1 MMNGISGL
9 LSIAV
14 VIFLLIALARIL
26 SAPLRL
32 AIKLLANTVSGLV
45 ALWLVN
51 LLAPITGVHLGLNV
65 VNWLIVGIFGL
76 PGLVLLIL
84 LQWVL

>member
-1 MMNGISGL
+1 MDGISTL
-9 LSIAV
+9 LGCVLV
-14 VIFLLIALARIL
+14 VFLLVAVARII

-32 AIKLLANTVSGLV
+32 AIKLLVNAASGLI

-51 LLAPITGVHLGLNV
+51 LLSGITGIYLGLNL
-65 VNWLIVGIFGL
+65 VNALIVGIFGL

-84 LQWVL
+84 LKWVL

>member
-1 MMNGISGL
+1 MNQLVSLVI
-9 LSIAV
+9 V
-14 VIFLLIALARIL
+14 VFLLVALARIL

-32 AIKLLANTVSGLV
+32 ALKLLVNAASGLV

-51 LLAPITGVHLGLNV
+51 LLSGVTGIYLGLNL
-65 VNWLIVGIFGL
+65 VNALIVGVFGL

>member
-1 MMNGISGL
+1 MNGISGL

-51 LLAPITGVHLGLNV
+51 LLAPITGVYLGLNV
-65 VNWLIVGIFGL
+65 VNGLIVGIFGL

>member
-1 MMNGISGL
+1 MNQFVSLVI
-9 LSIAV
+9 V
-14 VIFLLIALARIL
+14 VFLLVALARIL

-32 AIKLLANTVSGLV
+32 ALKLLVNAASGLV

-51 LLAPITGVHLGLNV
+51 LLSGVTGIYLGLNL
-65 VNWLIVGIFGL
+65 VNALIVGIFGL

>member
-1 MMNGISGL
+1 MNGISGL

>member
-1 MMNGISGL
+1 MNGISGL
-9 LSIAV
+9 LSAAV
-14 VIFLLIALARIL
+14 VIFLLVALARIL

-32 AIKLLANTVSGLV
+32 ALKLLVNTASGLI

-51 LLAPITGVHLGLNV
+51 LLAPITGVYLGLNV
-65 VNWLIVGIFGL
+65 VNGLIVGIFGL

-84 LQWVL
+84 AQWVL

>member
-1 MMNGISGL
+1 MNGISTL
-9 LSIAV
+9 LGGVLIV
-14 VIFLLIALARIL
+14 FLLVAVARIL

-32 AIKLLANTVSGLV
+32 AIKLLLNTVSGFI

-51 LLAPITGVHLGLNV
+51 LLSGVTGVYLGMNV
-65 VNWLIVGIFGL
+65 ANALIVGVFGL

-84 LQWVL
+84 LKWVL

>member
-1 MMNGISGL
+1 MYGLSNL
-9 LSIAV
+9 LSLV
-14 VIFLLIALARIL
+14 VVVFLLVALARIFT
-26 SAPLRL
+26 APLRL
-32 AIKLLANTVSGLV
+32 ALKLLVNAASGLV

-51 LLAPITGVHLGLNV
+51 LLSGLTGVYLGLNL
-65 VNWLIVGIFGL
+65 VNALIVGIFGL

>member
-1 MMNGISGL
+1 MNGISTL
-9 LSIAV
+9 LGGVLIVFLLVAV
-14 VIFLLIALARIL
+14 VRIL

-32 AIKLLANTVSGLV
+32 ALKLLLNTVSGFV

-51 LLAPITGVHLGLNV
+51 LLSGVTGVYLGLNV
-65 VNWLIVGIFGL
+65 VNALIVGVFGL

-84 LQWVL
+84 LKWVL

>member
-1 MMNGISGL
+1 MNQLVSLVI
-9 LSIAV
+9 V
-14 VIFLLIALARIL
+14 VFLLVALARIL

-32 AIKLLANTVSGLV
+32 ALKLLVNAASGLV

-51 LLAPITGVHLGLNV
+51 LLSGVTGIYLGLNL
-65 VNWLIVGIFGL
+65 VNALIVGIFGL

>member
-1 MMNGISGL
+1 MNGLSGL
-9 LSIAV
+9 LSAAV
-14 VIFLLIALARIL
+14 VIFLLVALARIL

-32 AIKLLANTVSGLV
+32 AIKLLVNTASGLL

-51 LLAPITGVHLGLNV
+51 LLAPITGVYLGLNV
-65 VNWLIVGIFGL
+65 VNGLIVGVFGL

-84 LQWVL
+84 AQWVL

>member
-1 MMNGISGL
+1 MNGLSGL
-9 LSIAV
+9 LTAAFV
-14 VIFLLIALARIL
+14 VFLLVALARIL

-32 AIKLLANTVSGLV
+32 AIKLLVNTASGLI

-51 LLAPITGVHLGLNV
+51 LLAPITGVYLGLNV
-65 VNWLIVGIFGL
+65 VNGLIVGVFGL

-84 LQWVL
+84 AQWVL

>member
-1 MMNGISGL
+1 MVEFSSL
-9 LSIAV
+9 LSVVI
-14 VIFLLIALARIL
+14 VIFLLVALARIL

-32 AIKLLANTVSGLV
+32 ALKLLMNTVSGLV

-51 LLAPITGVHLGLNV
+51 LLSGITGVYLGMNF
-65 VNWLIVGIFGL
+65 VNALIVGIFGL

>member
-1 MMNGISGL
+1 MNGLSGL
-9 LSIAV
+9 LTAAV
-14 VIFLLIALARIL
+14 VIFLAVALARIL

-32 AIKLLANTVSGLV
+32 AIKLLVNTASGLI

-51 LLAPITGVHLGLNV
+51 LLAPITGVYLGLNV
-65 VNWLIVGIFGL
+65 VNGLIVGVFGL

-84 LQWVL
+84 AQWVL

>member
-1 MMNGISGL
+1 MNEI
-9 LSIAV
+9 LSAAV
-14 VIFLLIALARIL
+14 LIFLLVALARIF

-32 AIKLLANTVSGLV
+32 ALKLLVNTASGLL

-51 LLAPITGVHLGLNV
+51 LLAPVTGVYLGLNI
-65 VNWLIVGIFGL
+65 VNGLIVGIFGL

-84 LQWVL
+84 AQWVL

>member
-1 MMNGISGL
+1 MAGL
-9 LSIAV
+9 SNLLTVLLV
-14 VIFLLIALARIL
+14 VFLLVALARIL

-32 AIKLLANTVSGLV
+32 ALKLLMNTLSGLV

-51 LLAPITGVHLGLNV
+51 LLAPITGVWLGLNV
-65 VNWLIVGIFGL
+65 VNALIVGIFGL

-84 LQWVL
+84 LRWVL

>member
-1 MMNGISGL
+1 MNGLSGL
-9 LSIAV
+9 LTAAF
-14 VIFLLIALARIL
+14 VIFLLVALARIL

-32 AIKLLANTVSGLV
+32 AIKLLVNTASGLI

-51 LLAPITGVHLGLNV
+51 LLAPITGVYLGLNV
-65 VNWLIVGIFGL
+65 VNGLIVGVFGL

-84 LQWVL
+84 AQWVL

>member
-1 MMNGISGL
+1 MNGISGL
-9 LSIAV
+9 LSLALAV
-14 VIFLLIALARIL
+14 FLLIALARIL

-32 AIKLLANTVSGLV
+32 ALKLLINTASGIA

-51 LLAPITGVHLGLNV
+51 LLAPITGVYLGLNV
-65 VNWLIVGIFGL
+65 VNGLIVGIFGL
-76 PGLVLLIL
+76 PGLALLIL

>member
-1 MMNGISGL
+1 MDGISTL
-9 LSIAV
+9 LGGVLIV
-14 VIFLLIALARIL
+14 FLLVAVARIL

-32 AIKLLANTVSGLV
+32 AIKLLLNTVSGFI

-51 LLAPITGVHLGLNV
+51 LLSGVTGVYLGMNV
-65 VNWLIVGIFGL
+65 ANALIVGVFGL

-84 LQWVL
+84 LKWVL

>member
-1 MMNGISGL
+1 MDGISTL
-9 LSIAV
+9 LGCVLV
-14 VIFLLIALARIL
+14 VFLLVAVARII

-32 AIKLLANTVSGLV
+32 AIKLLVNAASGLI

-51 LLAPITGVHLGLNV
+51 LLSGITGIYLGLNI
-65 VNWLIVGIFGL
+65 VNALIVGIFGL

-84 LQWVL
+84 LKWVL

>member
-1 MMNGISGL
+1 MNGLSGL
-9 LSIAV
+9 LTAAV
-14 VIFLLIALARIL
+14 VIFLVVALARIL

-32 AIKLLANTVSGLV
+32 AIKLLVNTASGLL

-51 LLAPITGVHLGLNV
+51 LLAPITGVYLGLNV
-65 VNWLIVGIFGL
+65 VNGLIVGVFGL

-84 LQWVL
+84 AQWVL